1 MRSQRLAFAPR
12 VRFDANQVCAV
23 LAGIACERVKGTLQT
38 AGGAVRIDGTAG
50 EVNLAPQPGLTDN
63 RLVLIGEYELERQ
76 TLEQRIMTAALPV

>member
-1 MRSQRLAFAPR
+1 MWGAAGSGGSEAGHAHHHGQPMRSQRLVFAPR
-12 VRFDANQVCAV
+12 VRFDATV
-23 LAGIACERVKGTLQT
+23 
-38 AGGAVRIDGTAG
+38 G